1 MAMLGGC
8 QSVLCTVQ
16 CDATA
21 SRAAS
26 RPGGTPPGTLIFK
39 RDFVN
44 PGGTVRCRCELGR
57 DQQPVAVQPMAGQ
70 GPASAESGAR
80 AKRSD
85 QQLYRCHRGVFAAGG
100 GGLIGQHRLT
110 AGAPFVVVHGRP
122 LSSVR
127 LSTTQP
133 IQVTS

>member
-1 MAMLGGC
+1 MLGGC

-21 SRAAS
+21 SKAAS
-26 RPGGTPPGTLIFK
+26 RPA
-39 RDFVN
+39 
-44 PGGTVRCRCELGR
+44 GTVRCRCELGR